1 MKRKLS
7 PFVAVFLLL
16 MASSAL
22 AELSQADI
30 GEIRKLVGEETK
42 TTTEA
47 TGDTEKEI
55 ETPRKQRE
63 IIAEKLGILK
73 TSPHLTTAE
82 RKALIATILKE
93 TGFSEALIKDSL
105 GITATSEAMKWYWIA
120 LFVGFLSAVIG
131 SILYMGYKNLER
143 SVPIQNIAELPWAL
157 PKGSIR
163 ATLTLIV
170 TVGIVVL
177 ILGKVPVPELLKDAF
192 LVIIAFYFGS
202 RKLTTETEVKE
213 RPSVDAAKSTLAIS
227 DPAIPADETTTSTI
241 TVTPK
246 DDKGNNLGSG
256 HNVSIKT
263 TLGELQGNV
272 QDRGDGTYVQDIRS
286 PKPGKATIIAKVN
299 GIELQAKGEIDFTS
313 SVDAAKSTLAISDP
327 AIPADETTTST
338 ITVTPK
344 DDKGNNLG
352 SGHNVSIKTT
362 LGELQGNVQ
371 DRGDGTYVQDIRS
384 PKPGKATIIAK
395 VNGIELQAKGEIDFT
410 SIE

>member
-30 GEIRKLVGEETK
+30 GEIRKLVREETK
-42 TTTEA
+42 TTTEDM
-47 TGDTEKEI
+47 GDIKKEI
-55 ETPRKQRE
+55 ETPKKQRE
-63 IIAEKLGILK
+63 IIAEKLEILK

-105 GITATSEAMKWYWIA
+105 GITAPSEAMKWYLIA

-131 SILYMGYKNLER
+131 FILYMGYKNLEK
-143 SVPIQNIAELPWAL
+143 SVPTQNIAELPWAL

-213 RPSVDAAKSTLAIS
+213 RPSVDAAKSTLVIS
-227 DPAIPADETTTSTI
+227 DPAIPADKTTTI

-256 HNVSIKT
+256 HNVSIKAT
-263 TLGELQGNV
+263 PPGELQGNV
-272 QDRGDGTYVQDIRS
+272 QDKGDGTYVQDIGS
-286 PKPGKATIIAKVN
+286 STAGPATITAKVN
-299 GIELQAKGEIDFTS
+299 GIELQAKGEIEFT
-313 SVDAAKSTLAISDP
+313 
-327 AIPADETTTST
+327 
-338 ITVTPK
+338 
-344 DDKGNNLG
+344 
-352 SGHNVSIKTT
+352 
-362 LGELQGNVQ
+362 
-371 DRGDGTYVQDIRS
+371 
-384 PKPGKATIIAK
+384 
-395 VNGIELQAKGEIDFT
+395 
-410 SIE
+410 